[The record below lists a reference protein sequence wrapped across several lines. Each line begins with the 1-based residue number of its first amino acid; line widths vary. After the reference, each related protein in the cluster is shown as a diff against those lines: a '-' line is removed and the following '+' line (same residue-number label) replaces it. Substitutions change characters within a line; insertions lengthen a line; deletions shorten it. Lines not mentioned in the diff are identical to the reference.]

1 MSNRIISQ
9 FNFYNYPVDFIKIKK
24 IVNNLSNGINTYCLQ
39 SFNSYAFNLQI
50 KFNNLSNQIADLFVA
65 ENINICNIY
74 YLPNSLLFFD
84 IMTNNIKNIPNSVV
98 QISTCNNNYKKI
110 ILPFG
115 IINLNLKSNSMFLF
129 KPNKK
134 HTKLKKYY
142 YIHCN
147 IKYEENY

>member
-24 IVNNLSNGINTYCLQ
+24 IVNNLPTNINTYCLQ
-39 SFNSYAFNLQI
+39 SFNSYAFNLQVQI
-50 KFNNLSNQIADLFVA
+50 DNLSNQIMDVFVA
-65 ENINICNIY
+65 ENINIHDIY

-84 IMTNNIKNIPNSVV
+84 IMTNNIKNLPNSVI

-110 ILPFG
+110 ILPFD

-134 HTKLKKYY
+134 HIKLKKYC

-147 IKYEENY
+147 IKYEEDY